1 MQMYVMT
8 TPVCGGSRNMEVKP
22 IGQAGQA
29 PRGVK
34 PTLLIELKAQIYK
47 LITL

>member
-1 MQMYVMT
+1 MT
-8 TPVCGGSRNMEVKP
+8 TPAEQTTEVKP

-29 PRGVK
+29 PRVK

>member
-8 TPVCGGSRNMEVKP
+8 TPAEQTAEVKP

>member
-8 TPVCGGSRNMEVKP
+8 AEQTTEVKP